1 MRLERTGTASSK
13 KSNHSITSASEISAY
28 DSSKDNLFAS
38 NGFSSAKKS
47 TIEDKQGK
55 WIKRKSRK
63 QISDSSRRVEEG
75 VK

>member
-55 WIKRKSRK
+55 ENKPKFFNK
-63 QISDSSRRVEEG
+63 VLE
-75 VK
+75 